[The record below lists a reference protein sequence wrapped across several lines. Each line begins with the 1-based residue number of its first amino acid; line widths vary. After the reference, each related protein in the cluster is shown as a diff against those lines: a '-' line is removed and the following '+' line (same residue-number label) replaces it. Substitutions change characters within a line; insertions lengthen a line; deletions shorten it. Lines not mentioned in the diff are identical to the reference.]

1 MDLLLS
7 GIVSDIIASKLPHV
21 VVCAQEVHRLWRKRI
36 QIDETVKP
44 FYNYIPHLIRL
55 SGLRS
60 WDDLRRGRKTL
71 SISPKS
77 GLGDAAKYNFTAG
90 LQKNPEAGGKD
101 CNPSVNSALSPQ
113 SLTESLRE
121 TCHNADHP
129 SLTSIFCTF

>member
-60 WDDLRRGRKTL
+60 WDDL
-71 SISPKS
+71 
-77 GLGDAAKYNFTAG
+77 GDAAKYNFTAG
-90 LQKNPEAGGKD
+90 LQKNPEAGGRD